1 MEPEKEK
8 WIDDVLSSADGLQR
22 AEPGPFLFAS
32 IRNRL
37 TDRAVPVRL
46 PMRTVW
52 LAAASFG
59 LLVVLNWQ
67 AASGRFASAPANASE
82 LNTVV
87 TDLNLYPA
95 TNQLYDVWSGPNY

>member
-8 WIDDVLSSADGLQR
+8 WINDVLGSVDDLQR
-22 AEPGPFLFAS
+22 AEPSPFLFAS
-32 IRNRL
+32 IRNRI
-37 TDRAVPVRL
+37 AEKAAPVRL

-67 AASGRFASAPANASE
+67 AASGRLASAPADASE